1 MAKIYQHTWRII
13 KIKIAHNIF
22 ADILYRNYII
32 LYEGNELY
40 MNEKDKCKEKK
51 EQQLNNLTNLVENHT
66 RTERHLE
73 QYSDIGSYENKE
85 IARNKQDIREYEMH
99 NLKEKIIEGDKKTP
113 EEMIEDTRAKYQA
126 TGRYVANNY
135 DNIPE
140 ENLKNIQVKQK
151 HRKMQIENFE
161 DNQ

>member
-1 MAKIYQHTWRII
+1 M
-13 KIKIAHNIF
+13 
-22 ADILYRNYII
+22 
-32 LYEGNELY
+32 
-40 MNEKDKCKEKK
+40 KK
-51 EQQLNNLTNLVENHT
+51 
-66 RTERHLE
+66 
-73 QYSDIGSYENKE
+73 
-85 IARNKQDIREYEMH
+85 NKQ
-99 NLKEKIIEGDKKTP
+99 TP
-113 EEMIEDTRAKYQA
+113 EEMLEDTRAKYQA